1 MTVIEEVSK
10 SFWKWRSTELH
21 LIDFSHSIF
30 FLRPFGKS
38 VSKVCCAAAHQ
49 TECCSSRCSFSKS
62 PQKTVNIEIQQIQL
76 RCKQGY
82 QQLKCIFTKNSCQ
95 RVSLGW
101 SYVAEL
107 SELHYLFRNQK
118 NYFFSPVQKHQKQF
132 ADVTLVYYNTHIKM
146 GITIY
151 HIMYICFIV
160 SKSRFWLFH
169 GFFMEIFLCGSV
181 GICLYDVGKKKGTRL
196 LCLRLWATPKLG
208 KSTSA
213 WS

>member
-1 MTVIEEVSK
+1 MKIYRIAPDWFLSFNLLLTT
-10 SFWKWRSTELH
+10 FWKVCFKSLLRRAPDWMLQQQV
-21 LIDFSHSIF
+21 
-30 FLRPFGKS
+30 FLLKKPTKNS
-38 VSKVCCAAAHQ
+38 QYWNTAD
-49 TECCSSRCSFSKS
+49 TI
-62 PQKTVNIEIQQIQL
+62 TL
-76 RCKQGY
+76 QGY

-118 NYFFSPVQKHQKQF
+118 TTFFSPVQKHQKQF

-169 GFFMEIFLCGSV
+169 GFFMEIFLRGSV